1 MQITFWGVRGSI
13 PAPGPETVRYG
24 GNTLCVE
31 IQTEAGK
38 RVILDAGSGLA
49 VLGNR
54 LLGEAFGKGQGEAA
68 IVLSHAHMDHIQ
80 GFPFFAPIYI
90 PGNRFTIYG
99 REQAPGRLERIF
111 EGQMDP
117 NFSPIHSLK
126 NLGAG
131 IEFHS
136 LRGKGPVRIG
146 GLDVS
151 WRTNPHGSTTALAF
165 RIEEAGRVLVYASD
179 AGYGRG
185 GVPEEAIA
193 FYRGAHVLLHD
204 CTYFPEDYEQRAN
217 RGFSSISHAAEAALR
232 AEVQALAMIHYDQD
246 YSDEDVDRLAITL
259 RRMLDQQGG
268 VGIQLISSREGQ
280 TLRI

>member
-13 PAPGPETVRYG
+13 PAPGPETVGYG
-24 GNTLCVE
+24 GNTICLE
-31 IQTEAGK
+31 ILTEAGK
-38 RVILDAGSGLA
+38 RVILDAGSGLS
-49 VLGNR
+49 VLGSR
-54 LLGEAFGKGQGEAA
+54 LLAEAFGKGQGEAA

-99 REQAPGRLERIF
+99 GEQSPGRLERIF

-126 NLGAG
+126 NLGAN
-131 IEFHS
+131 IEFHA
-136 LRGKGPVRIG
+136 LRGKGPVKIE

-151 WRTNPHGSTTALAF
+151 WRKNPHGSTSALAF
-165 RIEEAGRVLVYASD
+165 RIEEEGRTLVYASD
-179 AGYGRG
+179 AGYGRA
-185 GVPEEAIA
+185 GVPEDAVA
-193 FYRGAHVLLHD
+193 FYRGAKLLVHD
-204 CTYFPEDYEQRAN
+204 CTYFPEDYEMRVN
-217 RGFSSISHAAEAALR
+217 RGFSSIEHAADAAVR
-232 AEVQALAMIHYDQD
+232 AQVKALAMIHYDQD
-246 YSDEDVDRLAITL
+246 YSDEDVDRLAIAL
-259 RRMLDQQGG
+259 RRMLDERGG